1 MGTESISLS
10 DYPRKSGKIVGV
22 VIYTSVLIQ
31 CEESVTSFSENSFL
45 SMPLDMAFQERP
57 DTTQASSP
65 YMCPT
70 PSLSDQ
76 CLIPG
81 RSALISDNHN

>member
-1 MGTESISLS
+1 MGIEFISHS
-10 DYPRKSGKIVGV
+10 DCPRKSGKTVGIA
-22 VIYTSVLIQ
+22 IYAFVLIQ

-65 YMCPT
+65 YICPT
-70 PSLSDQ
+70 PSLSAQ
-76 CLIPG
+76 CLILG
-81 RSALISDNHN
+81 RSPLISDNHS